1 MAILQTRIVNVSG
14 AGRPLFA
21 PYKQYAE
28 AGQAVFV
35 ADPISVVSAY
45 INQLPPEQQAWWR
58 ASVASATTPPS
69 LTAQPFDFASQRG
82 INLGAPVNPSDAATK
97 VYVDSRIVPPAPP
110 PPAPT
115 SVTMGG
121 DLAGQSNAASV
132 VKLCGLPVSDTPP
145 IIGQVLGW
153 NGESVVWVDGG
164 GGAAATFDVIVE
176 VAESMA
182 PGVCAVILPDGR
194 VVRANPTDPTRMQVF
209 GIVTAAPAEGWAVVQ
224 YQGDIEGLYETLTP
238 GFQYV
243 GLDGRLTATVPSTG
257 VVLRVA
263 LAISAKRLI
272 IQTTGNA
279 TLRG

>member
-1 MAILQTRIVNVSG
+1 MASPQTRIANVSG
-14 AGRPLFA
+14 AGRSLFA
-21 PYKQYAE
+21 PYKQYVE
-28 AGQAVFV
+28 AGQSAFV
-35 ADPISVVSAY
+35 TDPISVVSSY
-45 INQLPPEQQAWWR
+45 INRLPPAQQAWWR
-58 ASVASATTPPS
+58 ASIVPANTPPS
-69 LTAQPFDFASQRG
+69 VTATSFDFAGQRG
-82 INLGAPVNPSDAATK
+82 INLGSPVAASDAATK
-97 VYVDSRIVPPAPP
+97 AYVDSVVPRPT
-110 PPAPT
+110 PAPT
-115 SVTMGG
+115 SVTLGG

-132 VKLCGLPVSDTPP
+132 VKLRGLPISDTPP

-153 NGESVVWVDGG
+153 NGESAVWVDGG

-182 PGVCAVILPDGR
+182 PGVCAAILPDGR

-263 LAISAKRLI
+263 LAISANRLI

-279 TLRG
+279 TLRA